1 MTDDNWRISSDNP
14 TIQDELNYKPYANT
28 LTKVILNIRI
38 EQTPLTIGIHG
49 PWGSGKTSLMEMIQK
64 NLGNDVVSLW
74 FIAWEYDKVDTI
86 WTALFQNSINK
97 IQSSLG
103 PLNINSY
110 RQVRELKKAFLSVL
124 LDLSIRNIS
133 RGGLSLSD
141 VKSHFKKYNQV
152 TKNIESLSDHF
163 EKAIKGLVGPEGKFV
178 IFIDDLDRCL
188 PERAVEILESL
199 KLFLDAK
206 HCIFVIGVDRDVI
219 WKGIEAR
226 YHSDYN
232 EKSPIR
238 GKDYIEK
245 IIQLPFNVPQLKI
258 DEISHFIEKLY
269 EYNFSTKINKTVLK
283 TIASGIEPNPRK
295 IKRFMNLYSF
305 QLNVKS
311 EMELQEIDDKLL
323 AKFLIIQLRWD
334 DFYKNLINYYNL
346 TGGEN
351 LINKLL
357 SFEEL
362 SISDDEMA
370 KMRFKSEN
378 PLIDLRFLDIDYFG
392 LRNFLKT
399 EPTFKAD
406 LGPYIYLS
414 QTTIIKEI
422 ESQDLLQD
430 LKSAIE
436 SKDENDRLNAIK
448 EIDINFDKIPN
459 PGDLLEKLVQ
469 DKSSTVKSHVVK
481 IVFENWDKFK
491 RYTQL
496 INFITYDKSS
506 FDNLPNLQD
515 LIPEFI
521 SDDSWAIRSRA
532 VWLVFENY
540 DKLKNPQKLLS
551 ILSNDSDDHVQ
562 RALEWAHERYPVRYL
577 FSWNK
582 IPGNDDERF
591 IEFLKQNFS
600 IDWVKTAKIEK
611 IDDDKTIKVSTE
623 MNSLSLRLNNEKTKV
638 NLQIDDDRTDEF
650 IVKTENGK
658 LNIYK

>member
-1 MTDDNWRISSDNP
+1 MTYNNWRISSDNA
-14 TIQDELNYKPYANT
+14 TTQDELNYKPYANT
-28 LTKVILNIRI
+28 LTKIILNTRI
-38 EQTPLTIGIHG
+38 EDTPLTIGIHG
-49 PWGSGKTSLMEMIQK
+49 SWGSGKTSLMKMIQE
-64 NLGNDVVSLW
+64 NLGNDIESLW

-103 PLNINSY
+103 PLEINN
-110 RQVRELKKAFLSVL
+110 RLQLRELKKAFLSVL

-133 RGGLSLSD
+133 KGGLSLSD
-141 VKSHFKKYNQV
+141 VKYHFKNYNQV
-152 TKNIESLSDHF
+152 TKNIESLSDLF
-163 EKAIKGLVGPEGKFV
+163 EKAIEGLVGPDGKFI

-245 IIQLPFNVPQLKI
+245 IIQLPFNVPQLKNE
-258 DEISHFIEKLY
+258 EISNFIEKLY
-269 EYNFSTKINKTVLK
+269 EDHFSTKINQTVLK

-295 IKRFMNLYSF
+295 IKRFMNLYTF
-305 QLNVKS
+305 LLNLKS

-323 AKFLIIQLRWD
+323 AKLLIIQLRWD
-334 DFYKNLINYYNL
+334 DFYKNLIDYYNL

-357 SFEEL
+357 SFEEF
-362 SISDDEMA
+362 SKTFDDDEKA
-370 KMRFKSEN
+370 KMNFKSEN

-392 LRNFLKT
+392 LRNYLKT
-399 EPTFKAD
+399 EPTFEAD
-406 LGPYIYLS
+406 LRPYIYLS
-414 QTTIIKEI
+414 QTTITEEI

-436 SKDENDRLNAIK
+436 SRDENDRLNAIK
-448 EIDINFDKIPN
+448 EIDINFNKIPN
-459 PGDLLEKLVQ
+459 PGDLLVKLVQ
-469 DKSSTVKSHVVK
+469 DKSSTVKSQAVK

-491 RYTQL
+491 RYTKL
-496 INFITYDKSS
+496 INFITYDKSN

-515 LIPEFI
+515 LIQKFI

-540 DKLKNPQKLLS
+540 DKLENPQKLLS

-562 RALEWAHERYPVRYL
+562 KALEWARERHRVRT
-577 FSWNK
+577 
-582 IPGNDDERF
+582 
-591 IEFLKQNFS
+591 
-600 IDWVKTAKIEK
+600 V
-611 IDDDKTIKVSTE
+611 
-623 MNSLSLRLNNEKTKV
+623 
-638 NLQIDDDRTDEF
+638 
-650 IVKTENGK
+650 
-658 LNIYK
+658 